1 MIRFFAVG
9 AVLLLAGLGTVARGQ
24 GSAPPSLSSRL
35 KPDSSPSA
43 TPKEVKA
50 APQKSATPAP
60 SQPAASPAPPPTPA
74 QETVTEIY
82 ADKAVFDSGKS
93 IGVFTGHIVVIDPRF
108 QIQGDKL
115 TIYIAKAPA
124 EGLEK
129 AVVEGNVGVVRDRP
143 DPAGGPPSRMLG
155 RSDKAIYIEKTGN
168 FELSGNPRVQQG
180 LNTHVA
186 TSPETVMVLNNNGEL
201 QTSGPSR
208 TEIRQPP
215 KSETTPTPTP
225 APTSKPTPT
234 PTPKP

>member
-1 MIRFFAVG
+1 MRKLLGVCAMIS
-9 AVLLLAGLGTVARGQ
+9 LVALNENAHGQ
-24 GSAPPSLSSRL
+24 GSAPPSLSSHL
-35 KPDSSPSA
+35 KADSSPSA
-43 TPKEVKA
+43 TPKNVKTMPA
-50 APQKSATPAP
+50 KSATPAP
-60 SQPAASPAPPPTPA
+60 KPGESPTPPA
-74 QETVTEIY
+74 EEIVTEIY
-82 ADKAVFDSGKS
+82 ADKAVFDSTKS
-93 IGVFTGHIVVIDPRF
+93 IGVFTGRIVVIDPRF

-115 TIYIAKAPA
+115 TIYLNNKQ
-124 EGLEK
+124 EGGLDK

-155 RSDKAIYIEKTGN
+155 RSDKAVYIAKTGN

-186 TSPETVMVLNNNGEL
+186 TSPETLMVLNDKGEL

-215 KSETTPTPTP
+215 KGETTPTPP
-225 APTSKPTPT
+225 PSPT

>member
-1 MIRFFAVG
+1 MRKLLAVCAMILLG
-9 AVLLLAGLGTVARGQ
+9 AVNETAHGQ
-24 GSAPPSLSSRL
+24 GSAPPSLSSHL
-35 KPDSSPSA
+35 KPDGSPSA
-43 TPKEVKA
+43 TPKNLK
-50 APQKSATPAP
+50 ATPAKTVT
-60 SQPAASPAPPPTPA
+60 PAPKPGESPTPPA
-74 QETVTEIY
+74 QEIVTEIY
-82 ADKAVFDSGKS
+82 ADKAVFDSTKS

-115 TIYIAKAPA
+115 TIYLNNKQDG
-124 EGLEK
+124 GLDK

-155 RSDKAIYIEKTGN
+155 RSDKAVYMAKTGN

-186 TSPETVMVLNNNGEL
+186 TSPETVMVLNDKGEL
-201 QTSGPSR
+201 QTTGPSR

-215 KSETTPTPTP
+215 KSETTPTPP
-225 APTSKPTPT
+225 PTPT